1 MAAKGGGSQP
11 ASGPVYTNDQW
22 SINQANQLRNQQ
34 FQQAQLEAN
43 RARAMN
49 QGRQWGQEMFGHGTM
64 PRLREGR
71 TQEQSD
77 MLAQRRGT
85 TQAAGQRSG
94 ATQDILNRYQNQLG
108 GYTAPENAAM
118 RQRAYESFQN
128 QSQTDQRN
136 LQRSQANNFVSGPA
150 AAAQIARLGAAN
162 SASAAN
168 AERDMMLNDITNRQN
183 MLDKYAQANAGAEG
197 TEWQRYTDAL
207 GNEENTGNRIQ
218 DLERSA
224 QEYNNQQYNRETAGQ
239 VQAMLG
245 QMGLSSGD
253 WASAA
258 QSAIANQQMQS
269 AMNTGSSGKK

>member
-22 SINQANQLRNQQ
+22 SINQSNQLRNQQ

-71 TQEQSD
+71 TQEQAD

-85 TQAAGQRSG
+85 TAVAGQRSG
-94 ATQDILNRYQNQLG
+94 ATQDVLNRYQSQLG

-118 RQRAYESFQN
+118 RQRSYESFQN

-168 AERDMMLNDITNRQN
+168 AERDMMLNDIQNRQN

-207 GNEENTGNRIQ
+207 GNEEATGNRIQ
-218 DLERSA
+218 DNERSA

-245 QMGLSSGD
+245 QAGLSSGD